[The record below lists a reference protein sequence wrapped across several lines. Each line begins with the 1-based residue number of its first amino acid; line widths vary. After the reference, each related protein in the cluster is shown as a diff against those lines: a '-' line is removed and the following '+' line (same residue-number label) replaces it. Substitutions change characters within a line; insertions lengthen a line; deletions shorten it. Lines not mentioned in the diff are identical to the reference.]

1 MFQFSYAEIM
11 EDDLTV
17 ARDRERQI
25 LTRSIEL
32 LEVAKQSDKYDKDSI
47 EAVYYTRRVWMRL
60 IEDLRS
66 ADNQLSVEV
75 RANLISIAIWILK
88 ELESIRRRTSTNY
101 QGIIDI
107 TIIIRD
113 GLK

>member
-1 MFQFSYAEIM
+1 MFQFSYAEVM
-11 EDDLTV
+11 EDDLNV

-25 LTRSIEL
+25 LTRSIDL
-32 LEVAKQSDKYDKDSI
+32 LEAAKESARYDKASI
-47 EAVYYTRRVWMRL
+47 EAIYYTRRVWMRL
-60 IEDLRS
+60 AEDLRS
-66 ADNQLSVEV
+66 SENQLSVEI

-88 ELESIRRRTSTNY
+88 ELENIRRRKSTNY

>member
-17 ARDRERQI
+17 ARERERQI

-32 LEVAKQSDKYDKDSI
+32 LEAATQNTKYDKASI
-47 EAVYYTRRVWMRL
+47 EAIYYTRRVWMRL

-66 ADNQLSVEV
+66 SDNQLSVEV

-88 ELESIRRRTSTNY
+88 ELENIRRRTSTNY

>member
-1 MFQFSYAEIM
+1 
-11 EDDLTV
+11 
-17 ARDRERQI
+17 
-25 LTRSIEL
+25 
-32 LEVAKQSDKYDKDSI
+32 LEAAAIQSAKYDKASI
-47 EAVYYTRRVWMRL
+47 EAVYYTRRVWMRF

-66 ADNQLSVEV
+66 SDNQLSMEV

-88 ELESIRRRTSTNY
+88 ELENIRRRSSTNY

>member
-1 MFQFSYAEIM
+1 MFQFSYAEVM

-17 ARDRERQI
+17 ARERERQI

-32 LEVAKQSDKYDKDSI
+32 LQAATVSAKYDKASI
-47 EAVYYTRRVWMRL
+47 EATYYTRRVWMRL

-66 ADNQLSVEV
+66 SDNQLSQEV

>member
-32 LEVAKQSDKYDKDSI
+32 LEAAKQSDKYDKDSI
-47 EAVYYTRRVWMRL
+47 EAVYYTRRVWIRL
-60 IEDLRS
+60 VEDLRS

-88 ELESIRRRTSTNY
+88 ELENIRRRTSTNY

>member
-17 ARDRERQI
+17 ARERERQI

-32 LEVAKQSDKYDKDSI
+32 LEAAKQSVKYDKASI
-47 EAVYYTRRVWMRL
+47 EATYYTRRVWMRL

-66 ADNQLSVEV
+66 SDNQLSVEV